1 MLPRRYHGPRGHGPP
16 GPNAFSILGAYGKY
30 VHLKNRIQDIFSLN
44 YMHYIRN
51 VQVLTWG
58 VFLPCAYIVLRLCG
72 MGSLILVLINS
83 INREIPCTC
92 IVAYGQKTDIR
103 RSIYIYRYIYI
114 SISTCIFNI
123 MIAPVL

>member
-1 MLPRRYHGPRGHGPP
+1 M
-16 GPNAFSILGAYGKY
+16 
-30 VHLKNRIQDIFSLN
+30 KNRIEDIFSLN

-51 VQVLTWG
+51 VQVLTLG
-58 VFLPCAYIVLRLCG
+58 VCLPGAYIVLRLCG

-92 IVAYGQKTDIR
+92 IVADGHKTDIR
-103 RSIYIYRYIYI
+103 RIIYIYI